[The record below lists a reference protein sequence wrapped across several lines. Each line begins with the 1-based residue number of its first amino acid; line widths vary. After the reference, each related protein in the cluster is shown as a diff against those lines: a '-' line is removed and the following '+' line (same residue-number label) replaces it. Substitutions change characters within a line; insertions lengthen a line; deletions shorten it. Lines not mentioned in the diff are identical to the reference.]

1 MKFLRNLLNN
11 LLNKFKIFN
20 TILNLCLERIFTE
33 ELIHF
38 IFLLTEFI
46 YLNVLLLL
54 KTIKLKFYEFL
65 LFNRIYNIILF
76 IFDYFT
82 SKYKIY
88 LVNLITLFALI
99 IVSYCFKYYY
109 ELFNVIEFNIFIITI
124 CVFIL
129 LFSKFFLIIL
139 VYDFTLTIKFLY
151 KNENDKNNIF
161 FSYTLNS
168 FVGCIFL
175 ALSYFTVETLLRIQ
189 DLELLEAVKYYTLIY
204 SIFISI
210 LYSRLTNNSDLDL
223 DKLEKETT
231 TRNIKTFILIIFIFV
246 LFYIVLQIYFAIL
259 N

>member
-38 IFLLTEFI
+38 IFLSTEFI

-88 LVNLITLFALI
+88 LV
-99 IVSYCFKYYY
+99 
-109 ELFNVIEFNIFIITI
+109 
-124 CVFIL
+124 
-129 LFSKFFLIIL
+129 
-139 VYDFTLTIKFLY
+139 
-151 KNENDKNNIF
+151 
-161 FSYTLNS
+161 
-168 FVGCIFL
+168 
-175 ALSYFTVETLLRIQ
+175 
-189 DLELLEAVKYYTLIY
+189 
-204 SIFISI
+204 
-210 LYSRLTNNSDLDL
+210 
-223 DKLEKETT
+223 
-231 TRNIKTFILIIFIFV
+231 
-246 LFYIVLQIYFAIL
+246 IL
-259 N
+259 NTWGERLI